1 MTNTDGALM
10 DTSKMRDTS
19 REQFEA
25 WYLEKHCGGIDR
37 VKTCSNAPDT
47 YYYTDTQTKWVAW
60 QASREAVAV
69 ELPDRDIE
77 QCAYSLGF
85 NSCLKQSREAIEA
98 QGVKCK

>member
-1 MTNTDGALM
+1 M
-10 DTSKMRDTS
+10 DTNKMREIS

-60 QASREAVAV
+60 QASREAVVV
-69 ELPDRDIE
+69 ELPNPADYEVYNDHIDFLHVDDVELMKAVR
-77 QCAYSLGF
+77 A
-85 NSCLKQSREAIEA
+85 AIEA